1 MRNIFKP
8 AAQTASSRERRSVR
22 GVAAVVASVA
32 LAAGLVAY
40 PVDAQETAAVSAAS
54 TERCAT
60 DVETR
65 TLTVV
70 GNPQQYAG
78 NSYTRLTV
86 SGLKTDEMVRKFSV
100 SLSSGKFTTTRL
112 DFAGPLQDTR
122 SGKLTTYEDSKFP
135 NYTELSTTRT
145 VNQTSLTYEL
155 NNPVAVGTS
164 SGNVDLVVPSS
175 QRNARYYTVT
185 ADVET
190 RTCEE
195 EPTTTAPSSTALPT
209 TPASPEPTAAPTTS
223 PTAPETPAPD
233 TPALQDKVWTSD
245 VEKGTLEM
253 RATQQEGQTSKVTLT
268 RTVDEASVIS
278 GPFFA
283 RVSDQNGYDL
293 GTEIIKP
300 QVQVIG
306 PDGKVLY
313 NTTGDALYGSDIA
326 PFDSVNR
333 PTNGWGGLY
342 IKGPDSLSVP
352 AGSKVV
358 VTMGFRPEPDH
369 SPTVD
374 GNVLSPTGPGELDL
388 TFGARPGDASE
399 GDSESSAPIE
409 IQSCKA
415 PVGRRAAREL
425 TDGEKA
431 DGTTVFVSHSPNATG
446 IGSRTTTRLSR
457 QIQGNENFSTL
468 SESRW
473 VYNALAYN
481 RADNWLYAVSQRSDD
496 PNNAAACPPGYL
508 LQINPETGEVHN
520 IGRVRRSDDRLNNR
534 PSPFAKN
541 NSVNDLD
548 YLNTG
553 WIGYNDGERLYVANS
568 STSGS
573 RAVYTVTLPAA
584 GDSNP
589 QSSFLDNLANAA
601 SVYSEDHALLFE
613 PSEPD
618 PSQDPYAQYSWGL
631 VSPAGVRALGYPAGT
646 LLMERYD
653 IANNRADR
661 FVIDNPQTVGGKQ
674 VPTGKIWGKA
684 WTYGNGNLGFGTGGQ
699 FYSNQSFQIKFDDPL
714 SRSPKFTIVSVVE
727 NAPASFNTDGT
738 SNAPMPVPPVDL
750 AVEKVAL
757 DAGNDDQYGNALATL
772 KKLNSRDSVTTR
784 YWAVVVRNL
793 SDGSSTGFTVTDQIP
808 SVYDQNTIRGY
819 SELSGQWD
827 EFNVTRDYPEP
838 GVASV
843 EFNSGRLAG
852 KSQRTFYF
860 SAELKAGEECEVNTV
875 AIRGNEVDQV
885 PNNNEGSDL
894 CSNDGVRVRLAKVD
908 ADNIDGVPADDA
920 FLPDAQFRIDR
931 LDRNS
936 SVQLIRDADGFF
948 ALPEDLTPVGGL
960 EGGLAPGEYQ
970 IVETKSPSGYSLLTA
985 PIKFRVNAVE
995 SDERL
1000 TFDAANSA
1008 GYARVVSELSTDNDV
1023 VVAVGDVRQGNM
1035 PKTGGAGLQLPIL
1048 FGGILIAAG
1057 ALMGRRN
1064 VAA

>member
-65 TLTVV
+65 TLKVV

-86 SGLKTDEMVRKFSV
+86 SGLNTDEMVRKFSV
-100 SLSSGKFTTTRL
+100 SLSNGRFTTNQL

-175 QRNARYYTVT
+175 QRNAKYYTVT

-223 PTAPETPAPD
+223 PTAPEPPAPD
-233 TPALQDKVWTSD
+233 TPALQ
-245 VEKGTLEM
+245 
-253 RATQQEGQTSKVTLT
+253 
-268 RTVDEASVIS
+268 
-278 GPFFA
+278 
-283 RVSDQNGYDL
+283 
-293 GTEIIKP
+293 
-300 QVQVIG
+300 
-306 PDGKVLY
+306 
-313 NTTGDALYGSDIA
+313 
-326 PFDSVNR
+326 
-333 PTNGWGGLY
+333 
-342 IKGPDSLSVP
+342 
-352 AGSKVV
+352 
-358 VTMGFRPEPDH
+358 
-369 SPTVD
+369 
-374 GNVLSPTGPGELDL
+374 
-388 TFGARPGDASE
+388 GDASE

-699 FYSNQSFQIKFDDPL
+699 FYSNQSIQIKVDDPL

>member
-1 MRNIFKP
+1 MRNFLKP
-8 AAQTASSRERRSVR
+8 AARTARSRARRSVR
-22 GVAAVVASVA
+22 GFSAVIASVA
-32 LAAGLVAY
+32 LAAGLGAH
-40 PVDAQETAAVSAAS
+40 PVDAQET
-54 TERCAT
+54 E
-60 DVETR
+60 
-65 TLTVV
+65 
-70 GNPQQYAG
+70 
-78 NSYTRLTV
+78 
-86 SGLKTDEMVRKFSV
+86 
-100 SLSSGKFTTTRL
+100 
-112 DFAGPLQDTR
+112 
-122 SGKLTTYEDSKFP
+122 
-135 NYTELSTTRT
+135 
-145 VNQTSLTYEL
+145 
-155 NNPVAVGTS
+155 
-164 SGNVDLVVPSS
+164 
-175 QRNARYYTVT
+175 TVT
-185 ADVET
+185 A
-190 RTCEE
+190 
-195 EPTTTAPSSTALPT
+195 TTTADSSTSPAESTTTNPVVAEPNSVTVERMGTIDRITVRDTDDNPWGSGRKASDEFIWGVKRVGDGDITRIVSVTADGQELDPQYFGFVNGQDSDVIGIDEDAFSTIPPT
-209 TPASPEPTAAPTTS
+209 KLEIEAETTAAGEYEIAEPEEVPTARELSATGFGQTDQAAATVVPDGVGMARAATQPNSTEQLTLNGLSYSLISGASGGKPPRIRLETKVGGTFEQRNFYLTELVIKFNSSTSTAVQGPVTVRKNVDPGCTIQPTDIKPVSMRTGSGISVNLTSCRIAVWKGSGDNIQIDFFGPGANPRNVPYTVELYGAYDPTTS
-223 PTAPETPAPD
+223 PEPPAPD
-233 TPALQDKVWTSD
+233 TPAC
-245 VEKGTLEM
+245 
-253 RATQQEGQTSKVTLT
+253 RA
-268 RTVDEASVIS
+268 
-278 GPFFA
+278 
-283 RVSDQNGYDL
+283 
-293 GTEIIKP
+293 
-300 QVQVIG
+300 
-306 PDGKVLY
+306 
-313 NTTGDALYGSDIA
+313 
-326 PFDSVNR
+326 
-333 PTNGWGGLY
+333 
-342 IKGPDSLSVP
+342 
-352 AGSKVV
+352 
-358 VTMGFRPEPDH
+358 PE
-369 SPTVD
+369 
-374 GNVLSPTGPGELDL
+374 
-388 TFGARPGDASE
+388 
-399 GDSESSAPIE
+399 
-409 IQSCKA
+409 
-415 PVGRRAAREL
+415 GRRPARGL
-425 TDGEKA
+425 SDGEKA

-457 QIQGNENFSTL
+457 QIQGKENFSTL

-496 PNNAAACPPGYL
+496 PNNAEACPPGYL

-520 IGRVRRSDDRLNNR
+520 IGRILRSGTDQ
-534 PSPFAKN
+534 SPFAKN
-541 NSVNDLD
+541 DRVNDLD

-553 WIGYNDGERLYVANS
+553 WIGYNGGVRLYVANS

-573 RAVYTVTLPAA
+573 RAVYKVTLPAV
-584 GDSNP
+584 GESNP
-589 QSSFLDNLANAA
+589 QSSSPANTA
-601 SVYSEDHALLFE
+601 SVYAEDHALLFDPNE
-613 PSEPD
+613 QHPSK
-618 PSQDPYAQYSWGL
+618 DPYAQYSWGL
-631 VSPAGVRALGYPAGT
+631 VSPAGVRALGYPEGT
-646 LLMERYD
+646 LLMERYNV
-653 IANNRADR
+653 ATNRVDR

-699 FYSNQSFQIKFDDPL
+699 FYSNQSIQIKVDDPL

-757 DAGNDDQYGNALATL
+757 DAGNDAQYGNALATL